1 MPRSSRKLISTPFGW
16 VEYTKRKIGCQEKYF
31 ICGYYI
37 YGNNG
42 SSLFRLAKRVSSG
55 LFSLARMF
63 ALPEGTWFRRV
74 TWVAQQALQAG
85 KGFVREFMRD
95 RNYALS
101 DSAFGTRKPQLETC
115 TFYALA

>member
-1 MPRSSRKLISTPFGW
+1 
-16 VEYTKRKIGCQEKYF
+16 
-31 ICGYYI
+31 
-37 YGNNG
+37 
-42 SSLFRLAKRVSSG
+42 
-55 LFSLARMF
+55 MF